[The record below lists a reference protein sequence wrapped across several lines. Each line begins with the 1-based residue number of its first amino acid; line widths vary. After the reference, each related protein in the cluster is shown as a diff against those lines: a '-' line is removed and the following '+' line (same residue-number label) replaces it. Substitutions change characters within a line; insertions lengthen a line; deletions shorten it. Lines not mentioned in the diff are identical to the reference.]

1 MTTLVVDPALCDMC
15 CRCVEVCPTQAIQV
29 AEGQIIDEQPASEKD
44 GGFPSLRDRAT
55 AAIRGLADATAN
67 ASNAK
72 RRAEYMAKVV
82 LDLTPNLVIMVDR
95 ELRLVSMS
103 PSAERAFGCHVTAVR
118 NRPLG
123 EILCSI
129 DDFVHARDERR
140 TIVKSRVR
148 YRPDLIVEQTVVPAL
163 EEDMIVAI
171 MRDITAE
178 EKRRE
183 ELTRVA
189 QETIR
194 RTQEVINF
202 QMQVAHEIASLLGE
216 TTAESKTQLGRLIQ
230 LVKGLEGIE
239 VS

>member
-1 MTTLVVDPALCDMC
+1 MTVIVVDPALCDLC
-15 CRCVEVCPTQAIQV
+15 YRCVEVCPTQAIQV
-29 AEGQIIDEQPASEKD
+29 TAAQAINEQGTGGEDGEPA
-44 GGFPSLRDRAT
+44 SLRDWAA
-55 AAIRGLADATAN
+55 AAIRGLADATTRP
-67 ASNAK
+67 SHAK
-72 RRAEYMAKVV
+72 HRAEYMAKVV
-82 LDLTPNLVIMVDR
+82 LDLTPNLVIMVDP
-95 ELRLVSMS
+95 ELRVVSMS
-103 PSAERAFGCHVTAVR
+103 PSAERAFGCNAAAMC

-129 DDFVHARDERR
+129 DDFCRARDEKR

-148 YRPDLIVEQTVVPAL
+148 YRPDLVVEQTVVPAL

-183 ELTRVA
+183 ELTQVA
-189 QETIR
+189 RETIQ

>member
-1 MTTLVVDPALCDMC
+1 M
-15 CRCVEVCPTQAIQV
+15 I
-29 AEGQIIDEQPASEKD
+29 
-44 GGFPSLRDRAT
+44 
-55 AAIRGLADATAN
+55 AN
-67 ASNAK
+67 PSNAK
-72 RRAEYMAKVV
+72 RRAEYTAKVV
-82 LDLTPNLVIMVDR
+82 LDLTPNLVIAVDR
-95 ELRLVSMS
+95 KLRVVSMS
-103 PSAERAFGCHVTAVR
+103 PSAERAFGCNLSAMR
-118 NRPLG
+118 NRPLS
-123 EILCSI
+123 EILCI
-129 DDFVHARDERR
+129 TDDFYRARDENR

-148 YRPDLIVEQTVVPAL
+148 YRPDLIVEQNVVPAL
-163 EEDMIVAI
+163 KEDLIVAI

-183 ELTRVA
+183 ELAQVA
-189 QETIR
+189 RETIQ

>member
-1 MTTLVVDPALCDMC
+1 MTNP
-15 CRCVEVCPTQAIQV
+15 
-29 AEGQIIDEQPASEKD
+29 
-44 GGFPSLRDRAT
+44 
-55 AAIRGLADATAN
+55 
-67 ASNAK
+67 SNAK
-72 RRAEYMAKVV
+72 HRAEYMAKLV

-95 ELRLVSMS
+95 DLHVVSMS
-103 PSAERAFGCHVTAVR
+103 PSAERAFGCNATAMR
-118 NRPLG
+118 NRPLAD
-123 EILCSI
+123 ILCST
-129 DDFVHARDERR
+129 DDFVRSRDEKR

-178 EKRRE
+178 ERRRE
-183 ELTRVA
+183 ELALVA

-216 TTAESKTQLGRLIQ
+216 TTAESKIQLGRLIQ
-230 LVKGLEGIE
+230 LVKGLDGIE
-239 VS
+239 VP